1 MCGGRR
7 PSPPQVVYQGPSQ
20 EDIDRHN
27 AAMEAYRQQA
37 AEQHRQLVAQLQK
50 QIDDANAAMFNQ
62 QAQLAE
68 ERATAA
74 RQAAS
79 MQQGSYAVQ
88 TTQATPAAT
97 QTTAATKEKANPR
110 TRLKI
115 APGATPAAAGA
126 GLNIGV

>member
-74 RQAAS
+74 S